1 MSYGIYQM
9 RLAQQGLW
17 SIFLSERAGDE
28 LQAPSGRDSGG
39 MCRGTLDFYNYTLR
53 LQESPL
59 Y

>member
-1 MSYGIYQM
+1 M

-28 LQAPSGRDSGG
+28 LQAPSGHDSGG